1 MQEKQREKS
10 LIKRN
15 ILQYIDYKGISDYK
29 FYKDSG
35 ITRGVLSQNNGLS
48 EDNMMRFLAY
58 APDVNLTWLLTGRG
72 NMLITEDTQL
82 SGVNVAE
89 QFPLRTDR
97 KLDLQSVPL
106 YELDATAGLVALFSD
121 TTRSAPINYLQ
132 IPDLPPCDGAI
143 YVRGDSMYPLLKSG
157 DIVLYKQVH
166 DMQYG
171 IFWGEM
177 YLISA
182 NVDGDEFV
190 TIKYIHK
197 SERENCVKLVSHNQ
211 HHEPKDIP
219 ISMIRAL
226 ALVKASVRYNT
237 IR

>member
-1 MQEKQREKS
+1 MQVQEK
-10 LIKRN
+10 
-15 ILQYIDYKGISDYK
+15 
-29 FYKDSG
+29 
-35 ITRGVLSQNNGLS
+35 
-48 EDNMMRFLAY
+48 
-58 APDVNLTWLLTGRG
+58 
-72 NMLITEDTQL
+72 
-82 SGVNVAE
+82 
-89 QFPLRTDR
+89 FPLKTDN
-97 KLDLQSVPL
+97 LVALQRIPL
-106 YELDATAGLVALFSD
+106 YNLEATAGLVSLFND
-121 TTRSAPINYLQ
+121 VDAIPISYISL
-132 IPDLPPCDGAI
+132 PDLPTCDGAV

-177 YLISA
+177 YLVSA

-197 SERENCVKLVSHNQ
+197 SEWENCVKLVSHNQ

-219 ISMIRAL
+219 VSMIRAL

>member
-1 MQEKQREKS
+1 MDRKRMVSSLVEYYTNGNKS
-10 LIKRN
+10 QFAKML
-15 ILQYIDYKGISDYK
+15 
-29 FYKDSG
+29 G
-35 ITRGVLSQNNGLS
+35 ITPQTINTWISRNTFNAELIYAKYEGVSAN
-48 EDNMMRFLAY
+48 
-58 APDVNLTWLLTGRG
+58 WLLTGCGSMINEQER
-72 NMLITEDTQL
+72 E
-82 SGVNVAE
+82 VNASLQVQE
-89 QFPLRTDR
+89 KFPLKTDN
-97 KLDLQSVPL
+97 LVDLQRIPL
-106 YELDATAGLVALFSD
+106 YNLEATAGLVSLFND
-121 TTRSAPINYLQ
+121 VDAIPISYISL
-132 IPDLPPCDGAI
+132 PDLPACDGAV

>member
-1 MQEKQREKS
+1 MPKYDVLEKIVTS
-10 LIKRN
+10 L
-15 ILQYIDYKGISDYK
+15 
-29 FYKDSG
+29 
-35 ITRGVLSQNNGLS
+35 
-48 EDNMMRFLAY
+48 
-58 APDVNLTWLLTGRG
+58 DVNPDWLLTGRG
-72 NMLITEDTQL
+72 NMEKEPDLQQAGIQVQEK
-82 SGVNVAE
+82 
-89 QFPLRTDR
+89 FPLKTDN
-97 KLDLQSVPL
+97 LVDLQRIPL
-106 YELDATAGLVALFSD
+106 YNLEATAGLVSLFND
-121 TTRSAPINYLQ
+121 VDAIPISYISL
-132 IPDLPPCDGAI
+132 PDLPACDGAV

>member
-1 MQEKQREKS
+1 MIAKADILGRLKLASNSTSDADLAPFLGIAPATLSNWKS
-10 LIKRN
+10 RGSL
-15 ILQYIDYKGISDYK
+15 DYDLVFSKCEQ
-29 FYKDSG
+29 
-35 ITRGVLSQNNGLS
+35 L
-48 EDNMMRFLAY
+48 
-58 APDVNLTWLLTGRG
+58 NLDWLLTGRG
-72 NMLITEDTQL
+72 NMEKEPDLQQAGIQVQEK
-82 SGVNVAE
+82 
-89 QFPLRTDR
+89 FPLKTDN
-97 KLDLQSVPL
+97 LVDLQRIPL
-106 YELDATAGLVALFSD
+106 YNLEATAGLVSLFND
-121 TTRSAPINYLQ
+121 VDAIPISYISL
-132 IPDLPPCDGAI
+132 PDLPACDGAV

>member
-1 MQEKQREKS
+1 MDRKRMVSSLVEYYTNGNKS
-10 LIKRN
+10 QFAKML
-15 ILQYIDYKGISDYK
+15 
-29 FYKDSG
+29 G
-35 ITRGVLSQNNGLS
+35 ITPQTINTWISRNTFNAELIYAKC
-48 EDNMMRFLAY
+48 EDVSAN
-58 APDVNLTWLLTGRG
+58 WLLTGCGSMINEQER
-72 NMLITEDTQL
+72 E
-82 SGVNVAE
+82 VNASLQVQE
-89 QFPLRTDR
+89 KFPLKTDN
-97 KLDLQSVPL
+97 LVDLQRIPL
-106 YELDATAGLVALFSD
+106 YNLEATAGLVSLFND
-121 TTRSAPINYLQ
+121 VDAIPISYISL
-132 IPDLPPCDGAI
+132 PDLPACDGAV

>member
-1 MQEKQREKS
+1 MTS
-10 LIKRN
+10 L
-15 ILQYIDYKGISDYK
+15 
-29 FYKDSG
+29 
-35 ITRGVLSQNNGLS
+35 
-48 EDNMMRFLAY
+48 
-58 APDVNLTWLLTGRG
+58 DVNPDWLLTGRG
-72 NMLITEDTQL
+72 NMEKEPDLQQAGIQVQEK
-82 SGVNVAE
+82 
-89 QFPLRTDR
+89 FPLKTDN
-97 KLDLQSVPL
+97 LVDLQRIPL
-106 YELDATAGLVALFSD
+106 YNLEATAGLVSLFND
-121 TTRSAPINYLQ
+121 VDAIPISYISL
-132 IPDLPPCDGAI
+132 PDLPACDGAV

-211 HHEPKDIP
+211 HHCLLYTSDAADE
-219 ISMIRAL
+219 L
-226 ALVKASVRYNT
+226 
-237 IR
+237 

>member
-1 MQEKQREKS
+1 M
-10 LIKRN
+10 
-15 ILQYIDYKGISDYK
+15 
-29 FYKDSG
+29 
-35 ITRGVLSQNNGLS
+35 
-48 EDNMMRFLAY
+48 
-58 APDVNLTWLLTGRG
+58 
-72 NMLITEDTQL
+72 
-82 SGVNVAE
+82 
-89 QFPLRTDR
+89 
-97 KLDLQSVPL
+97 
-106 YELDATAGLVALFSD
+106 
-121 TTRSAPINYLQ
+121 
-132 IPDLPPCDGAI
+132 PDLPACVVAV
-143 YVRGDSMYPLLKSG
+143 YVRGVARDPLLKSG

-211 HHEPKDIP
+211 HLEPKDIP